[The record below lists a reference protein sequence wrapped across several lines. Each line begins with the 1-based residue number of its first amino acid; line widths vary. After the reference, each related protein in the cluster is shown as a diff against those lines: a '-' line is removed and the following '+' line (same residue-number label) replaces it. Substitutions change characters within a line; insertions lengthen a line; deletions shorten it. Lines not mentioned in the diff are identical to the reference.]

1 MRLNEVIKQ
10 VDLSKI
16 AIKFYEEKGL
26 LKTKRDS
33 NGYRNYTDKDISL
46 LKEISSYRKM
56 GIGLS
61 DIKEILNDKSVLK
74 QILIEKKKEITISQ
88 NELEALEKFIENNN
102 IEELYDSVDYKTLAD
117 AIQNSIPGFYGYYFL
132 NHFLPYLQIR
142 IQTKEQQEAYNRLI
156 EFWDNTNIK
165 IPFLMKLN
173 SWILFKLNSKKSLIV
188 QIEQIDSKIKEM
200 LNPTEEEYEK
210 LKKKVNEGYKLKN
223 SIFYKYSLIGISQ
236 RKFMK
241 ELQNKGY
248 NDIFIPSMI
257 ALSPKYKEFYMPKNK
272 PSIVEIPRMNYIAVR
287 GTGNPNEENGD
298 YQNTIGLLYGIAY
311 TIKMSYKGTHKID
324 GFFEYVVPPLEGFW
338 WQDGIKGTIDYN
350 NKGAMHFIS
359 IIRLPDF
366 VTKADFDWAVEEAT
380 KKKKKIFQELSS

>member
-10 VDLSKI
+10 VDLSKR

-26 LKTKRDS
+26 LKTKRDN
-33 NGYRNYTDKDISL
+33 NGYRNYTDKEISL

-61 DIKEILNDKSVLK
+61 DIKKILNDKSVLK

-102 IEELYDSVDYKTLAD
+102 IEELYDSVDYRTLAD

-156 EFWDNTNIK
+156 EFWDNTNIR

-188 QIEQIDSKIKEM
+188 QIEQIDSQIKEM

-210 LKKKVNEGYKLKN
+210 LKKKVNDGYKLKN

-248 NDIFIPSMI
+248 NVIFIPSMI
-257 ALSPKYKEFYMPKNK
+257 ALSPKYKEYHNALMAINK
-272 PSIVEIPRMNYIAVR
+272 RIC
-287 GTGNPNEENGD
+287 D
-298 YQNTIGLLYGIAY
+298 DLDLYYDTNFNLI
-311 TIKMSYKGTHKID
+311 
-324 GFFEYVVPPLEGFW
+324 
-338 WQDGIKGTIDYN
+338 
-350 NKGAMHFIS
+350 
-359 IIRLPDF
+359 
-366 VTKADFDWAVEEAT
+366 
-380 KKKKKIFQELSS
+380 KKKK

>member
-10 VDLSKI
+10 VDLSKR

-156 EFWDNTNIK
+156 EFWDNTNIR

-188 QIEQIDSKIKEM
+188 QIEQIDSQIKEI

-210 LKKKVNEGYKLKN
+210 LKKKVNDGYKLKN

-257 ALSPKYKEFYMPKNK
+257 ALSPKYKEYHNALMAINK
-272 PSIVEIPRMNYIAVR
+272 RIC
-287 GTGNPNEENGD
+287 D
-298 YQNTIGLLYGIAY
+298 DLDLYYDTNFNLI
-311 TIKMSYKGTHKID
+311 
-324 GFFEYVVPPLEGFW
+324 
-338 WQDGIKGTIDYN
+338 
-350 NKGAMHFIS
+350 
-359 IIRLPDF
+359 
-366 VTKADFDWAVEEAT
+366 
-380 KKKKKIFQELSS
+380 KKKK

>member
-10 VDLSKI
+10 VDLSKR

-46 LKEISSYRKM
+46 LKEISSYRKL

-74 QILIEKKKEITISQ
+74 QILIEKKKEIIILQ

-156 EFWDNTNIK
+156 EFWDNTNIR

-188 QIEQIDSKIKEM
+188 QIEQIDSQIKEM

-210 LKKKVNEGYKLKN
+210 LKKKVNDGYKLKN

-257 ALSPKYKEFYMPKNK
+257 ALSPKYKEYHNALMAINK
-272 PSIVEIPRMNYIAVR
+272 RIC
-287 GTGNPNEENGD
+287 D
-298 YQNTIGLLYGIAY
+298 DLDLYYDTNFNLI
-311 TIKMSYKGTHKID
+311 
-324 GFFEYVVPPLEGFW
+324 
-338 WQDGIKGTIDYN
+338 
-350 NKGAMHFIS
+350 
-359 IIRLPDF
+359 
-366 VTKADFDWAVEEAT
+366 
-380 KKKKKIFQELSS
+380 KKKK

>member
-10 VDLSKI
+10 VDLSKR
-16 AIKFYEEKGL
+16 AIKFYEEKDL
-26 LKTKRDS
+26 LKPKRDN

-56 GIGLS
+56 GIALS
-61 DIKEILNDKSVLK
+61 DIKKILNDKDVLK
-74 QILIEKKKEITISQ
+74 QIIIEKKKEITISQ

-156 EFWDNTNIK
+156 EFWDNTNIR

-188 QIEQIDSKIKEM
+188 QIEQIDSQIKEM

-210 LKKKVNEGYKLKN
+210 LKKKVNDGYKLKN

-257 ALSPKYKEFYMPKNK
+257 ALSPKYKEYHNALMAINK
-272 PSIVEIPRMNYIAVR
+272 RIC
-287 GTGNPNEENGD
+287 D
-298 YQNTIGLLYGIAY
+298 DLDLYYDTNFNLI
-311 TIKMSYKGTHKID
+311 
-324 GFFEYVVPPLEGFW
+324 
-338 WQDGIKGTIDYN
+338 
-350 NKGAMHFIS
+350 
-359 IIRLPDF
+359 
-366 VTKADFDWAVEEAT
+366 
-380 KKKKKIFQELSS
+380 KKKK

>member
-10 VDLSKI
+10 VDLSKR

-61 DIKEILNDKSVLK
+61 DVKEILNDKSVLK

-156 EFWDNTNIK
+156 EFLDNTNIR

-173 SWILFKLNSKKSLIV
+173 FWILFKLNFKKSLIV
-188 QIEQIDSKIKEM
+188 QIGQIDSQIKEM

-223 SIFYKYSLIGISQ
+223 SIFYKYSLMGISQ

-257 ALSPKYKEFYMPKNK
+257 ALSPKYKEYHNALMAINK
-272 PSIVEIPRMNYIAVR
+272 RIC
-287 GTGNPNEENGD
+287 D
-298 YQNTIGLLYGIAY
+298 DLDLYYDTNFNLI
-311 TIKMSYKGTHKID
+311 
-324 GFFEYVVPPLEGFW
+324 
-338 WQDGIKGTIDYN
+338 
-350 NKGAMHFIS
+350 
-359 IIRLPDF
+359 
-366 VTKADFDWAVEEAT
+366 
-380 KKKKKIFQELSS
+380 KKKK

>member
-10 VDLSKI
+10 VDLSKR

-61 DIKEILNDKSVLK
+61 NIKEILNDKSVLK
-74 QILIEKKKEITISQ
+74 QILIEKKKEITILQ

-156 EFWDNTNIK
+156 EFWDNTNIR

-188 QIEQIDSKIKEM
+188 QIEQIDSQIKEM

-257 ALSPKYKEFYMPKNK
+257 ALSPKYKEYHNALMAINK
-272 PSIVEIPRMNYIAVR
+272 RIC
-287 GTGNPNEENGD
+287 D
-298 YQNTIGLLYGIAY
+298 DLDLYYDTNFNLI
-311 TIKMSYKGTHKID
+311 
-324 GFFEYVVPPLEGFW
+324 
-338 WQDGIKGTIDYN
+338 
-350 NKGAMHFIS
+350 
-359 IIRLPDF
+359 
-366 VTKADFDWAVEEAT
+366 
-380 KKKKKIFQELSS
+380 KKKK

>member
-10 VDLSKI
+10 VDLSKR

-26 LKTKRDS
+26 LKTKRDN

-74 QILIEKKKEITISQ
+74 QILIEKKKEITILQ

-156 EFWDNTNIK
+156 EFWDNTNIR

-188 QIEQIDSKIKEM
+188 QIEQIDSQIKEM

-210 LKKKVNEGYKLKN
+210 LKKKVNDGYKLKN

-257 ALSPKYKEFYMPKNK
+257 ALSPKYKEYHNALMAINK
-272 PSIVEIPRMNYIAVR
+272 RIC
-287 GTGNPNEENGD
+287 D
-298 YQNTIGLLYGIAY
+298 DLDLYYDTNFNLI
-311 TIKMSYKGTHKID
+311 
-324 GFFEYVVPPLEGFW
+324 
-338 WQDGIKGTIDYN
+338 
-350 NKGAMHFIS
+350 
-359 IIRLPDF
+359 
-366 VTKADFDWAVEEAT
+366 
-380 KKKKKIFQELSS
+380 KKKK

>member
-10 VDLSKI
+10 VDLSKR

-61 DIKEILNDKSVLK
+61 DIKGILNDKSVLK

-88 NELEALEKFIENNN
+88 NELETLEKFIENNN

-156 EFWDNTNIK
+156 EFWDNTNIR

-188 QIEQIDSKIKEM
+188 QIEQIDSQIKEM

-257 ALSPKYKEFYMPKNK
+257 ALSPKYKEYHNALMAINK
-272 PSIVEIPRMNYIAVR
+272 RIC
-287 GTGNPNEENGD
+287 D
-298 YQNTIGLLYGIAY
+298 DLDLYYDTNFNLI
-311 TIKMSYKGTHKID
+311 
-324 GFFEYVVPPLEGFW
+324 
-338 WQDGIKGTIDYN
+338 
-350 NKGAMHFIS
+350 
-359 IIRLPDF
+359 
-366 VTKADFDWAVEEAT
+366 
-380 KKKKKIFQELSS
+380 KKKK

>member
-10 VDLSKI
+10 VDLSKR

-61 DIKEILNDKSVLK
+61 NIKEILNDKSVLK

-88 NELEALEKFIENNN
+88 NELEALEKFIGNNN

-156 EFWDNTNIK
+156 EFWDNTNIR

-188 QIEQIDSKIKEM
+188 QIEQIDSQIKEM

-257 ALSPKYKEFYMPKNK
+257 ALSPKYKEYHNALMAINK
-272 PSIVEIPRMNYIAVR
+272 RIC
-287 GTGNPNEENGD
+287 D
-298 YQNTIGLLYGIAY
+298 DLDLYYDTNFNLI
-311 TIKMSYKGTHKID
+311 
-324 GFFEYVVPPLEGFW
+324 
-338 WQDGIKGTIDYN
+338 
-350 NKGAMHFIS
+350 
-359 IIRLPDF
+359 
-366 VTKADFDWAVEEAT
+366 
-380 KKKKKIFQELSS
+380 KKKK

>member
-10 VDLSKI
+10 VDLSKR
-16 AIKFYEEKGL
+16 AIKLYEEKGL

-156 EFWDNTNIK
+156 EFWDNTNIR

-188 QIEQIDSKIKEM
+188 QIEQIDLQIKEM

-257 ALSPKYKEFYMPKNK
+257 ALSPKYKEYHNALMAINK
-272 PSIVEIPRMNYIAVR
+272 RIC
-287 GTGNPNEENGD
+287 D
-298 YQNTIGLLYGIAY
+298 DLDLYYDTNFNLI
-311 TIKMSYKGTHKID
+311 
-324 GFFEYVVPPLEGFW
+324 
-338 WQDGIKGTIDYN
+338 
-350 NKGAMHFIS
+350 
-359 IIRLPDF
+359 
-366 VTKADFDWAVEEAT
+366 
-380 KKKKKIFQELSS
+380 KKKK

>member
-10 VDLSKI
+10 VDLSKR

-61 DIKEILNDKSVLK
+61 DIKEILNDKSLLK

-156 EFWDNTNIK
+156 EFWDNTNIR

-188 QIEQIDSKIKEM
+188 QIEQIDSQIKEM

-210 LKKKVNEGYKLKN
+210 LKKKVNDGYKLKN
-223 SIFYKYSLIGISQ
+223 SIFYKYNLIGISQ

-257 ALSPKYKEFYMPKNK
+257 ALSPKYKEYHNALMAINK
-272 PSIVEIPRMNYIAVR
+272 RIC
-287 GTGNPNEENGD
+287 D
-298 YQNTIGLLYGIAY
+298 DLDLYYDTNFNLI
-311 TIKMSYKGTHKID
+311 
-324 GFFEYVVPPLEGFW
+324 
-338 WQDGIKGTIDYN
+338 
-350 NKGAMHFIS
+350 
-359 IIRLPDF
+359 
-366 VTKADFDWAVEEAT
+366 
-380 KKKKKIFQELSS
+380 KKKK

>member
-10 VDLSKI
+10 VDLSKR

-56 GIGLS
+56 GIGLL
-61 DIKEILNDKSVLK
+61 DIKKILNDKSVLK

-156 EFWDNTNIK
+156 EFWDNTNIR

-188 QIEQIDSKIKEM
+188 QIEQIDSQIKEM

-210 LKKKVNEGYKLKN
+210 LKKKVNDGYKLKN

-257 ALSPKYKEFYMPKNK
+257 ALSPKYKEYHNALMAINK
-272 PSIVEIPRMNYIAVR
+272 RIC
-287 GTGNPNEENGD
+287 D
-298 YQNTIGLLYGIAY
+298 DLDLYYDTNFNLI
-311 TIKMSYKGTHKID
+311 
-324 GFFEYVVPPLEGFW
+324 
-338 WQDGIKGTIDYN
+338 
-350 NKGAMHFIS
+350 
-359 IIRLPDF
+359 
-366 VTKADFDWAVEEAT
+366 
-380 KKKKKIFQELSS
+380 KKKK

>member
-10 VDLSKI
+10 VDLSKR

-156 EFWDNTNIK
+156 EFWDNTNIR

-188 QIEQIDSKIKEM
+188 QIEQIDSQIKEM
-200 LNPTEEEYEK
+200 LNQTEEEYEK

-223 SIFYKYSLIGISQ
+223 SIFYKYSLIGINQ

-257 ALSPKYKEFYMPKNK
+257 ALSPKYKEYHNALMAINK
-272 PSIVEIPRMNYIAVR
+272 RIC
-287 GTGNPNEENGD
+287 D
-298 YQNTIGLLYGIAY
+298 DLDLYYDTNFNLI
-311 TIKMSYKGTHKID
+311 
-324 GFFEYVVPPLEGFW
+324 
-338 WQDGIKGTIDYN
+338 
-350 NKGAMHFIS
+350 
-359 IIRLPDF
+359 
-366 VTKADFDWAVEEAT
+366 
-380 KKKKKIFQELSS
+380 KKKK

>member
-10 VDLSKI
+10 VDLSKR

-132 NHFLPYLQIR
+132 NHFLPYLQIK

-156 EFWDNTNIK
+156 EFWDNTNIR

-188 QIEQIDSKIKEM
+188 QIEQIDSQIKEM

-210 LKKKVNEGYKLKN
+210 LKKKVNDGYKLKN

-257 ALSPKYKEFYMPKNK
+257 ALSPRYKEYHNALMAINK
-272 PSIVEIPRMNYIAVR
+272 RIC
-287 GTGNPNEENGD
+287 D
-298 YQNTIGLLYGIAY
+298 DLDLYYDTNFNLI
-311 TIKMSYKGTHKID
+311 
-324 GFFEYVVPPLEGFW
+324 
-338 WQDGIKGTIDYN
+338 
-350 NKGAMHFIS
+350 
-359 IIRLPDF
+359 
-366 VTKADFDWAVEEAT
+366 
-380 KKKKKIFQELSS
+380 KKKK

>member
-10 VDLSKI
+10 VDLSKR

-61 DIKEILNDKSVLK
+61 DIKGILNDKSVLK

-88 NELEALEKFIENNN
+88 NELEALEKFIGNNN
-102 IEELYDSVDYKTLAD
+102 IKELYDSVDYKTLAD

-156 EFWDNTNIK
+156 EFWDNTNIR

-188 QIEQIDSKIKEM
+188 QIEQIDSQIKEM

-210 LKKKVNEGYKLKN
+210 LKKKVNDGYKLKN

-257 ALSPKYKEFYMPKNK
+257 ALSPKYKEYHNALMAINK
-272 PSIVEIPRMNYIAVR
+272 RIC
-287 GTGNPNEENGD
+287 D
-298 YQNTIGLLYGIAY
+298 DLDLYYDTNFNLI
-311 TIKMSYKGTHKID
+311 
-324 GFFEYVVPPLEGFW
+324 
-338 WQDGIKGTIDYN
+338 
-350 NKGAMHFIS
+350 
-359 IIRLPDF
+359 
-366 VTKADFDWAVEEAT
+366 
-380 KKKKKIFQELSS
+380 KKKK

>member
-10 VDLSKI
+10 VDLSKR

-61 DIKEILNDKSVLK
+61 DIKGILNDKSVLK

-156 EFWDNTNIK
+156 EFWDNTNIR

-188 QIEQIDSKIKEM
+188 QIEQIDSQIKEM

-210 LKKKVNEGYKLKN
+210 LKKKVNDGYKLKN

-257 ALSPKYKEFYMPKNK
+257 ALSPKYKEYHNALMAINK
-272 PSIVEIPRMNYIAVR
+272 RIC
-287 GTGNPNEENGD
+287 D
-298 YQNTIGLLYGIAY
+298 DLDLYYDTNFNLI
-311 TIKMSYKGTHKID
+311 
-324 GFFEYVVPPLEGFW
+324 
-338 WQDGIKGTIDYN
+338 
-350 NKGAMHFIS
+350 
-359 IIRLPDF
+359 
-366 VTKADFDWAVEEAT
+366 
-380 KKKKKIFQELSS
+380 KKKK

>member
-10 VDLSKI
+10 VDLSKR

-102 IEELYDSVDYKTLAD
+102 IEELYDSVDYKILAD

-156 EFWDNTNIK
+156 EFWDNTNIR

-188 QIEQIDSKIKEM
+188 QIEQIDSQIKEM

-257 ALSPKYKEFYMPKNK
+257 ALSPKYKEYHNALMAINK
-272 PSIVEIPRMNYIAVR
+272 RIC
-287 GTGNPNEENGD
+287 D
-298 YQNTIGLLYGIAY
+298 DLDLYYDTNFNLI
-311 TIKMSYKGTHKID
+311 
-324 GFFEYVVPPLEGFW
+324 
-338 WQDGIKGTIDYN
+338 
-350 NKGAMHFIS
+350 
-359 IIRLPDF
+359 
-366 VTKADFDWAVEEAT
+366 
-380 KKKKKIFQELSS
+380 KKKK

>member
-10 VDLSKI
+10 VDLSKR

-61 DIKEILNDKSVLK
+61 DIKEILNDKSILK

-156 EFWDNTNIK
+156 EFWDNTNIR

-188 QIEQIDSKIKEM
+188 QIEQIDSQIKEM

-210 LKKKVNEGYKLKN
+210 LKKKVNDGYKLKN
-223 SIFYKYSLIGISQ
+223 SIFFKYSLIGISQ

-257 ALSPKYKEFYMPKNK
+257 ALSPKYKEYHNALMAINK
-272 PSIVEIPRMNYIAVR
+272 RIC
-287 GTGNPNEENGD
+287 D
-298 YQNTIGLLYGIAY
+298 DLDLYYDTNFNLI
-311 TIKMSYKGTHKID
+311 
-324 GFFEYVVPPLEGFW
+324 
-338 WQDGIKGTIDYN
+338 
-350 NKGAMHFIS
+350 
-359 IIRLPDF
+359 
-366 VTKADFDWAVEEAT
+366 
-380 KKKKKIFQELSS
+380 KKKK

>member
-10 VDLSKI
+10 VDLSKR

-156 EFWDNTNIK
+156 EFWDNTNIR

-188 QIEQIDSKIKEM
+188 QIEQIDSQIKEM

-210 LKKKVNEGYKLKN
+210 LKKKVNDGYKLKN

-257 ALSPKYKEFYMPKNK
+257 ALSPKYKEYHKALMAINK
-272 PSIVEIPRMNYIAVR
+272 RIC
-287 GTGNPNEENGD
+287 D
-298 YQNTIGLLYGIAY
+298 DLDLYYDTNFNLI
-311 TIKMSYKGTHKID
+311 
-324 GFFEYVVPPLEGFW
+324 
-338 WQDGIKGTIDYN
+338 
-350 NKGAMHFIS
+350 
-359 IIRLPDF
+359 
-366 VTKADFDWAVEEAT
+366 
-380 KKKKKIFQELSS
+380 KKKK

>member
-10 VDLSKI
+10 VDLSKR

-61 DIKEILNDKSVLK
+61 DIKEILNDKSILK
-74 QILIEKKKEITISQ
+74 QILIEKKKEITILQ

-102 IEELYDSVDYKTLAD
+102 IEKLYDSVYYKTLAD

-156 EFWDNTNIK
+156 EFWDNTNIR

-188 QIEQIDSKIKEM
+188 QIEQIDSQIKEM

-210 LKKKVNEGYKLKN
+210 LKKKVNDGYKLKN

-257 ALSPKYKEFYMPKNK
+257 ALSPKYKEYHNALMAINK
-272 PSIVEIPRMNYIAVR
+272 RIC
-287 GTGNPNEENGD
+287 D
-298 YQNTIGLLYGIAY
+298 DLDLYYDTNFNLI
-311 TIKMSYKGTHKID
+311 
-324 GFFEYVVPPLEGFW
+324 
-338 WQDGIKGTIDYN
+338 
-350 NKGAMHFIS
+350 
-359 IIRLPDF
+359 
-366 VTKADFDWAVEEAT
+366 
-380 KKKKKIFQELSS
+380 KKKK

>member
-10 VDLSKI
+10 VDLSKR

-61 DIKEILNDKSVLK
+61 DIKRILNDKSILK

-102 IEELYDSVDYKTLAD
+102 IEELYDSVDYKTIAD

-156 EFWDNTNIK
+156 EFWDNTNIR

-173 SWILFKLNSKKSLIV
+173 SWILFKLNFKKSLIV
-188 QIEQIDSKIKEM
+188 QIGQIDSQIKEM

-210 LKKKVNEGYKLKN
+210 LKKKVNEGFKLKN

-257 ALSPKYKEFYMPKNK
+257 ALSPKYKEYHNALMAINK
-272 PSIVEIPRMNYIAVR
+272 RIC
-287 GTGNPNEENGD
+287 D
-298 YQNTIGLLYGIAY
+298 DLDLYYDTNFNLI
-311 TIKMSYKGTHKID
+311 
-324 GFFEYVVPPLEGFW
+324 
-338 WQDGIKGTIDYN
+338 
-350 NKGAMHFIS
+350 
-359 IIRLPDF
+359 
-366 VTKADFDWAVEEAT
+366 
-380 KKKKKIFQELSS
+380 KKKK

>member
-10 VDLSKI
+10 VDLSKR

-102 IEELYDSVDYKTLAD
+102 IEELYDSVDYKILAD

-156 EFWDNTNIK
+156 EFWDNINIR

-188 QIEQIDSKIKEM
+188 QIEQIDSQIKEM

-210 LKKKVNEGYKLKN
+210 LRKKVNDGYKLKN

-257 ALSPKYKEFYMPKNK
+257 ALSPKYKEYHNALMAINK
-272 PSIVEIPRMNYIAVR
+272 RIC
-287 GTGNPNEENGD
+287 D
-298 YQNTIGLLYGIAY
+298 DLDLYYDTNFNLI
-311 TIKMSYKGTHKID
+311 
-324 GFFEYVVPPLEGFW
+324 
-338 WQDGIKGTIDYN
+338 
-350 NKGAMHFIS
+350 
-359 IIRLPDF
+359 
-366 VTKADFDWAVEEAT
+366 
-380 KKKKKIFQELSS
+380 KKKK

>member
-10 VDLSKI
+10 VDLSKR
-16 AIKFYEEKGL
+16 AIKLYEEKGL

-61 DIKEILNDKSVLK
+61 NIKEILNDKSVLK
-74 QILIEKKKEITISQ
+74 QILIEKKKEITIFQ
-88 NELEALEKFIENNN
+88 NELEALEKFIGNNN
-102 IEELYDSVDYKTLAD
+102 IEELYNSVDYKTIAD

-156 EFWDNTNIK
+156 EFWDNTNIR

-188 QIEQIDSKIKEM
+188 QIEQIDSQIKEM

-257 ALSPKYKEFYMPKNK
+257 ALSPKYKEYHNALMAINK
-272 PSIVEIPRMNYIAVR
+272 RIC
-287 GTGNPNEENGD
+287 D
-298 YQNTIGLLYGIAY
+298 DLDLYY
-311 TIKMSYKGTHKID
+311 DTNFNLIKKRK
-324 GFFEYVVPPLEGFW
+324 
-338 WQDGIKGTIDYN
+338 
-350 NKGAMHFIS
+350 
-359 IIRLPDF
+359 
-366 VTKADFDWAVEEAT
+366 
-380 KKKKKIFQELSS
+380 

>member
-10 VDLSKI
+10 VDLSKR

-117 AIQNSIPGFYGYYFL
+117 EIQNSIPGFYGYYFL

-156 EFWDNTNIK
+156 EFWDNTNIR

-188 QIEQIDSKIKEM
+188 QIEQIDSQIKEM

-210 LKKKVNEGYKLKN
+210 LKKKVNDGYKLKN

-257 ALSPKYKEFYMPKNK
+257 ALSPKYKEYHNALMAINK
-272 PSIVEIPRMNYIAVR
+272 RICAGVQI
-287 GTGNPNEENGD
+287 
-298 YQNTIGLLYGIAY
+298 
-311 TIKMSYKGTHKID
+311 
-324 GFFEYVVPPLEGFW
+324 
-338 WQDGIKGTIDYN
+338 
-350 NKGAMHFIS
+350 
-359 IIRLPDF
+359 
-366 VTKADFDWAVEEAT
+366 
-380 KKKKKIFQELSS
+380 

>member
-10 VDLSKI
+10 VDLSKR

-156 EFWDNTNIK
+156 EFWDNTNIR

-188 QIEQIDSKIKEM
+188 QIEQIDSQIKEM

-210 LKKKVNEGYKLKN
+210 LKKKVNEGFKLKN

-257 ALSPKYKEFYMPKNK
+257 ALSPKYKEYHNALMAINK
-272 PSIVEIPRMNYIAVR
+272 RIC
-287 GTGNPNEENGD
+287 D
-298 YQNTIGLLYGIAY
+298 DLDLYYDTNFNLI
-311 TIKMSYKGTHKID
+311 
-324 GFFEYVVPPLEGFW
+324 
-338 WQDGIKGTIDYN
+338 
-350 NKGAMHFIS
+350 
-359 IIRLPDF
+359 
-366 VTKADFDWAVEEAT
+366 
-380 KKKKKIFQELSS
+380 KKKK

>member
-10 VDLSKI
+10 VDLSKR

-61 DIKEILNDKSVLK
+61 DVKEILNDKSVLK

-102 IEELYDSVDYKTLAD
+102 IEELYNSVDYKTIAD

-156 EFWDNTNIK
+156 EFLDNTNIR

-173 SWILFKLNSKKSLIV
+173 FWILFKLNFKKSLIV
-188 QIEQIDSKIKEM
+188 QIGQIDSQIKEM

-223 SIFYKYSLIGISQ
+223 SIFYKYSLMGISQ

-257 ALSPKYKEFYMPKNK
+257 ALSPKYKEYHNALMAINK
-272 PSIVEIPRMNYIAVR
+272 RIC
-287 GTGNPNEENGD
+287 D
-298 YQNTIGLLYGIAY
+298 DLDLYYDTNFNLI
-311 TIKMSYKGTHKID
+311 
-324 GFFEYVVPPLEGFW
+324 
-338 WQDGIKGTIDYN
+338 
-350 NKGAMHFIS
+350 
-359 IIRLPDF
+359 
-366 VTKADFDWAVEEAT
+366 
-380 KKKKKIFQELSS
+380 KKKK

>member
-10 VDLSKI
+10 VDLSKR

-156 EFWDNTNIK
+156 EFWDNTNIR

-188 QIEQIDSKIKEM
+188 QIEQIDLQIKEM

-210 LKKKVNEGYKLKN
+210 LKKKVNDGYKLKN

-257 ALSPKYKEFYMPKNK
+257 ALSPKYKEYHNALMAINK
-272 PSIVEIPRMNYIAVR
+272 RIC
-287 GTGNPNEENGD
+287 D
-298 YQNTIGLLYGIAY
+298 DLDLYY
-311 TIKMSYKGTHKID
+311 DT
-324 GFFEYVVPPLEGFW
+324 
-338 WQDGIKGTIDYN
+338 
-350 NKGAMHFIS
+350 
-359 IIRLPDF
+359 DF
-366 VTKADFDWAVEEAT
+366 NLI
-380 KKKKKIFQELSS
+380 KKKK

>member
-10 VDLSKI
+10 VDLSKR

-142 IQTKEQQEAYNRLI
+142 IQTKEQQEAYKRLI
-156 EFWDNTNIK
+156 EFWDNTNIR

-188 QIEQIDSKIKEM
+188 QIEQIDSQIKEM

-210 LKKKVNEGYKLKN
+210 LKKKVNDGYKLKN

-257 ALSPKYKEFYMPKNK
+257 ALSPKYKEYHNALMAINK
-272 PSIVEIPRMNYIAVR
+272 RICE
-287 GTGNPNEENGD
+287 D
-298 YQNTIGLLYGIAY
+298 LDLYYDTNFNLI
-311 TIKMSYKGTHKID
+311 
-324 GFFEYVVPPLEGFW
+324 
-338 WQDGIKGTIDYN
+338 
-350 NKGAMHFIS
+350 
-359 IIRLPDF
+359 
-366 VTKADFDWAVEEAT
+366 
-380 KKKKKIFQELSS
+380 KKKK

>member
-10 VDLSKI
+10 VDLSKR

-156 EFWDNTNIK
+156 EFWDNTNIR

-188 QIEQIDSKIKEM
+188 QIEQIDSQIKEM

-210 LKKKVNEGYKLKN
+210 LKKNVNEGYKLKN

-257 ALSPKYKEFYMPKNK
+257 ALSPKYKEYHNALMAINK
-272 PSIVEIPRMNYIAVR
+272 RIC
-287 GTGNPNEENGD
+287 D
-298 YQNTIGLLYGIAY
+298 DLDLYYDTNFNLI
-311 TIKMSYKGTHKID
+311 
-324 GFFEYVVPPLEGFW
+324 
-338 WQDGIKGTIDYN
+338 
-350 NKGAMHFIS
+350 
-359 IIRLPDF
+359 
-366 VTKADFDWAVEEAT
+366 
-380 KKKKKIFQELSS
+380 KKKK

>member
-10 VDLSKI
+10 VDLSKR

-61 DIKEILNDKSVLK
+61 DIKRILNDKSVLK

-132 NHFLPYLQIR
+132 THFLPYLQIR

-156 EFWDNTNIK
+156 EFWDNTNIR

-188 QIEQIDSKIKEM
+188 QIEQIDSQIKEM

-257 ALSPKYKEFYMPKNK
+257 ALSPKYKEYHNALMAINK
-272 PSIVEIPRMNYIAVR
+272 RIC
-287 GTGNPNEENGD
+287 D
-298 YQNTIGLLYGIAY
+298 DLDLYYDTNFNLI
-311 TIKMSYKGTHKID
+311 
-324 GFFEYVVPPLEGFW
+324 
-338 WQDGIKGTIDYN
+338 
-350 NKGAMHFIS
+350 
-359 IIRLPDF
+359 
-366 VTKADFDWAVEEAT
+366 
-380 KKKKKIFQELSS
+380 KKKK

>member
-10 VDLSKI
+10 VDLSKR

-156 EFWDNTNIK
+156 EFWDNTNIR

-188 QIEQIDSKIKEM
+188 QIEQIDSQIKEM

-210 LKKKVNEGYKLKN
+210 LKKKVNDGYKLKN
-223 SIFYKYSLIGISQ
+223 SIFYKYSLIGTSQ

-257 ALSPKYKEFYMPKNK
+257 ALSPKYKEYHNALMAINK
-272 PSIVEIPRMNYIAVR
+272 RIC
-287 GTGNPNEENGD
+287 D
-298 YQNTIGLLYGIAY
+298 DLDLYYDTNFNLI
-311 TIKMSYKGTHKID
+311 
-324 GFFEYVVPPLEGFW
+324 
-338 WQDGIKGTIDYN
+338 
-350 NKGAMHFIS
+350 
-359 IIRLPDF
+359 
-366 VTKADFDWAVEEAT
+366 
-380 KKKKKIFQELSS
+380 KKKK

>member
-10 VDLSKI
+10 VDLSKR

-33 NGYRNYTDKDISL
+33 NCYRNYTDKDISL

-257 ALSPKYKEFYMPKNK
+257 ALSPKYKEYHNALMAINK
-272 PSIVEIPRMNYIAVR
+272 RIC
-287 GTGNPNEENGD
+287 D
-298 YQNTIGLLYGIAY
+298 DLDLYYDTNFNLI
-311 TIKMSYKGTHKID
+311 
-324 GFFEYVVPPLEGFW
+324 
-338 WQDGIKGTIDYN
+338 
-350 NKGAMHFIS
+350 
-359 IIRLPDF
+359 
-366 VTKADFDWAVEEAT
+366 
-380 KKKKKIFQELSS
+380 KKKK

>member
-10 VDLSKI
+10 VDLSKR

-61 DIKEILNDKSVLK
+61 NIKEILNDKSVLK

-156 EFWDNTNIK
+156 EFWDNTNIR

-188 QIEQIDSKIKEM
+188 QIEQIDLQIKEM

-257 ALSPKYKEFYMPKNK
+257 ALSPKYKEYHNALMAINK
-272 PSIVEIPRMNYIAVR
+272 RIC
-287 GTGNPNEENGD
+287 D
-298 YQNTIGLLYGIAY
+298 DLDLYYDTNFNLI
-311 TIKMSYKGTHKID
+311 
-324 GFFEYVVPPLEGFW
+324 
-338 WQDGIKGTIDYN
+338 
-350 NKGAMHFIS
+350 
-359 IIRLPDF
+359 
-366 VTKADFDWAVEEAT
+366 
-380 KKKKKIFQELSS
+380 KKKK

>member
-10 VDLSKI
+10 VDLSKR

-61 DIKEILNDKSVLK
+61 NIKEILNDKSVLK

-156 EFWDNTNIK
+156 EFWDNTNIR

-188 QIEQIDSKIKEM
+188 QIEQIDSQIKEM

-210 LKKKVNEGYKLKN
+210 LKKKVNDGYKLKN

-257 ALSPKYKEFYMPKNK
+257 ALSPKYKEYHNALMAINK
-272 PSIVEIPRMNYIAVR
+272 RIC
-287 GTGNPNEENGD
+287 D
-298 YQNTIGLLYGIAY
+298 DLDLYYDTNFNLI
-311 TIKMSYKGTHKID
+311 
-324 GFFEYVVPPLEGFW
+324 
-338 WQDGIKGTIDYN
+338 
-350 NKGAMHFIS
+350 
-359 IIRLPDF
+359 
-366 VTKADFDWAVEEAT
+366 
-380 KKKKKIFQELSS
+380 KKKK

>member
-10 VDLSKI
+10 VDLSKR

-156 EFWDNTNIK
+156 EFWDNTNIR

-188 QIEQIDSKIKEM
+188 QIEQIDSQIKEM

-210 LKKKVNEGYKLKN
+210 LKKKVNDGYKLKN
-223 SIFYKYSLIGISQ
+223 SIFFKYSLIGISQ

-257 ALSPKYKEFYMPKNK
+257 ALSPKYKEYHNALMAINK
-272 PSIVEIPRMNYIAVR
+272 RIC
-287 GTGNPNEENGD
+287 D
-298 YQNTIGLLYGIAY
+298 DLDLYYDTNFNLI
-311 TIKMSYKGTHKID
+311 
-324 GFFEYVVPPLEGFW
+324 
-338 WQDGIKGTIDYN
+338 
-350 NKGAMHFIS
+350 
-359 IIRLPDF
+359 
-366 VTKADFDWAVEEAT
+366 
-380 KKKKKIFQELSS
+380 KKKK

>member
-10 VDLSKI
+10 VDLSKR

-156 EFWDNTNIK
+156 EFWDNTNIR

-188 QIEQIDSKIKEM
+188 QIEQIDSQIKEM

-210 LKKKVNEGYKLKN
+210 LKKKVNDRYKLKN

-257 ALSPKYKEFYMPKNK
+257 ALSPKYKEYHNALMAINK
-272 PSIVEIPRMNYIAVR
+272 RIC
-287 GTGNPNEENGD
+287 D
-298 YQNTIGLLYGIAY
+298 DLDLYYDTNFNLI
-311 TIKMSYKGTHKID
+311 
-324 GFFEYVVPPLEGFW
+324 
-338 WQDGIKGTIDYN
+338 
-350 NKGAMHFIS
+350 
-359 IIRLPDF
+359 
-366 VTKADFDWAVEEAT
+366 
-380 KKKKKIFQELSS
+380 KKKK

>member
-10 VDLSKI
+10 VDLSKR

-156 EFWDNTNIK
+156 EFWDNTNIR

-188 QIEQIDSKIKEM
+188 QIEQIDSQIKEI

-210 LKKKVNEGYKLKN
+210 LKKKVNDGYKLKN

-257 ALSPKYKEFYMPKNK
+257 ALSPKYKEYHNALMAINK
-272 PSIVEIPRMNYIAVR
+272 RIC
-287 GTGNPNEENGD
+287 D
-298 YQNTIGLLYGIAY
+298 DLDLYY
-311 TIKMSYKGTHKID
+311 DTNFNLIKKRK
-324 GFFEYVVPPLEGFW
+324 
-338 WQDGIKGTIDYN
+338 
-350 NKGAMHFIS
+350 
-359 IIRLPDF
+359 
-366 VTKADFDWAVEEAT
+366 
-380 KKKKKIFQELSS
+380 

>member
-10 VDLSKI
+10 VDLSKR

-33 NGYRNYTDKDISL
+33 NGYRNYTKNDISL

-61 DIKEILNDKSVLK
+61 DIKKILNDKSVLK
-74 QILIEKKKEITISQ
+74 QILIEKKKEITTSK
-88 NELEALEKFIENNN
+88 NELEALEKFIENSN
-102 IEELYDSVDYKTLAD
+102 IEELYDSVDYKTIAD

-142 IQTKEQQEAYNRLI
+142 IQTQEQQEAYNRII
-156 EFWDNTNIK
+156 EFWDNTNIR

-173 SWILFKLNSKKSLIV
+173 SWIMFKLNSEKSLKSK
-188 QIEQIDSKIKEM
+188 IEQIDSQIKKM

-223 SIFYKYSLIGISQ
+223 SISYKYSLAGISQ

-257 ALSPKYKEFYMPKNK
+257 TLSPKYKEYHNALMAINK
-272 PSIVEIPRMNYIAVR
+272 RICDDLN
-287 GTGNPNEENGD
+287 
-298 YQNTIGLLYGIAY
+298 LYYDTNFNLI
-311 TIKMSYKGTHKID
+311 
-324 GFFEYVVPPLEGFW
+324 
-338 WQDGIKGTIDYN
+338 
-350 NKGAMHFIS
+350 
-359 IIRLPDF
+359 
-366 VTKADFDWAVEEAT
+366 
-380 KKKKKIFQELSS
+380 KKKK

>member
-1 MRLNEVIKQ
+1 MASTVIQSSPIRINKNELFLTSTLTIFVLFPTVTSTVVEPLLIPVITPL
-10 VDLSKI
+10 LSTV
-16 AIKFYEEKGL
+16 AISGFW
-26 LKTKRDS
+26 
-33 NGYRNYTDKDISL
+33 L

-156 EFWDNTNIK
+156 EFWDNINIR

-188 QIEQIDSKIKEM
+188 QIEQIDS
-200 LNPTEEEYEK
+200 
-210 LKKKVNEGYKLKN
+210 
-223 SIFYKYSLIGISQ
+223 
-236 RKFMK
+236 
-241 ELQNKGY
+241 
-248 NDIFIPSMI
+248 
-257 ALSPKYKEFYMPKNK
+257 
-272 PSIVEIPRMNYIAVR
+272 
-287 GTGNPNEENGD
+287 
-298 YQNTIGLLYGIAY
+298 
-311 TIKMSYKGTHKID
+311 
-324 GFFEYVVPPLEGFW
+324 
-338 WQDGIKGTIDYN
+338 
-350 NKGAMHFIS
+350 
-359 IIRLPDF
+359 
-366 VTKADFDWAVEEAT
+366 
-380 KKKKKIFQELSS
+380 